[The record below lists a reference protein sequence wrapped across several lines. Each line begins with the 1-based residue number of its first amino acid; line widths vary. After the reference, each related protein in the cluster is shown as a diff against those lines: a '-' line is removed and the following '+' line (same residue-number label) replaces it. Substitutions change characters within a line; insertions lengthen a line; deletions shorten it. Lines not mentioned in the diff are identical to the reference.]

1 MIGMEFEFYSNF
13 TKKEIAKQISKEIGK
28 KIRVFRKYHSRFV
41 PTREQFKIEP
51 DYSGGSKMTELIT
64 GPLPYFEAIPILIR
78 ILRWIDENGYT
89 DKKCAFQF
97 GVSFDKNVY
106 PSLPSI
112 ESLNLLKF
120 TLGFDEEY
128 IWERFPN
135 RRGSLYAKSIKKIT
149 PSNKFLTPGKLS
161 YIDRNQYKV
170 QIEKNN
176 GINFTKLKDGYFEV
190 RYLGGQDYQKKYL
203 QIKEVMDH
211 IVGYTHQVL
220 LFNDDFTPT
229 EASKLERMLNDIYK
243 EASTFVDPDIFF
255 KNFSQLSVLVD
266 LKSDPQII
274 RSYFNQIREVL
285 YDIVVENGITKGY
298 LNYDTQ
304 LTKFQLKDAEGD
316 RVYLL
321 RDMDLVECK
330 LSGNIYN
337 CRLFGCKI
345 DGGNLDNCDL
355 ITNNDVKK
363 SKLSK
368 CELFYTN
375 DISDSYI
382 DNVEKEINC
391 TVKGGIIRSGFIG
404 NMAFISEETEIV
416 EERPDGK
423 KKSGIPVHSEFKDRN
438 HPDAKIGQG
447 IIFRDL
453 NSKPTGIPGA
463 LGPINN
469 LRK

>member
-1 MIGMEFEFYSNF
+1 MEFEFYSNF
-13 TKKEIAKQISKEIGK
+13 TKKEIAKQLSPEIGK
-28 KIRVFRKYHSRFV
+28 KIHVFKKYHSKFV
-41 PTREQFKIEP
+41 PTREQFKLEP

-78 ILRWIDENGYT
+78 ILKWIDENGYT

-97 GVSFDKNVY
+97 GVSFDKSIY

-120 TLGFDEEY
+120 VLGFDEDY
-128 IWERFPN
+128 IWERFPD

-149 PSNKFLTPGKLS
+149 PANKFLSPGKLS
-161 YIDRNQYKV
+161 YIDKNQYKV
-170 QIEKNN
+170 PVEKNN

-190 RYLGGQDYQKKYL
+190 RYLGGSDYQRKYV
-203 QIKEVMDH
+203 QIKEVIDH
-211 IVGYTHQVL
+211 IVRYTHQVL
-220 LFNDDFTPT
+220 LFNEEFTPT
-229 EASKLERMLNDIYK
+229 EASKLEKNLNDIYK
-243 EASTFVDPDIFF
+243 ESSSFIEPELFF
-255 KNFSQLSVLVD
+255 KNFPELTVLVD
-266 LKSDPQII
+266 LKSNEQVV

-285 YDIVVENGITKGY
+285 YDVIVENGITRGY

-304 LTKFQLKDAEGD
+304 LTKFQLKDAESD

-321 RDMDLVECK
+321 RDMDLIECK

-337 CRLFGCKI
+337 CRLFGCHI

-355 ITNNDVKK
+355 LTNNEIKK
-363 SKLSK
+363 SKISK
-368 CELFYTN
+368 SEIHPTN
-375 DISDSYI
+375 EIVDSYI
-382 DNVEKEINC
+382 DNGEKEINC

-416 EERPDGK
+416 EEKPDGK
-423 KKSGIPVHSEFKDRN
+423 KKSGIQINPEFKDRN
-438 HPDAKIGQG
+438 YPDAKKPVSAM
-447 IIFRDL
+447 FRNL
-453 NSKPTGIPGA
+453 NSKPTGIPDTM
-463 LGPINN
+463 GPINN